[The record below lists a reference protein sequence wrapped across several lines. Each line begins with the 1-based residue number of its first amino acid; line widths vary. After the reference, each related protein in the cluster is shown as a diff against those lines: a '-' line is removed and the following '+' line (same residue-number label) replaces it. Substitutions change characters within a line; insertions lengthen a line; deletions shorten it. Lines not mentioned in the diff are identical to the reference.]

1 MQKLAEIQIDR
12 SFFSVLLLQEGIVHV
27 RITGV
32 DEITVEQT
40 KEIIEC
46 IGEVCQDQKR
56 PSLVSSDNF
65 AAPTAE
71 AREYIAK
78 KDSNPYV
85 TATAYIARS
94 LAEKI
99 MTNAFIHFNKPVRPT
114 KMFTNEKKAI
124 EWLKTFL

>member
-1 MQKLAEIQIDR
+1 MQKPTETQIDR
-12 SFFSVLLLQEGIVHV
+12 AFFSVLLLQEGIVHV
-27 RITGV
+27 KIRSV
-32 DEITVEQT
+32 DEITLEQA

-46 IGEVCQDQKR
+46 IGEFCRDRKR

-65 AAPTAE
+65 SAPTAE

-78 KDSNPYV
+78 KDSNPYI

-99 MTNAFIHFNKPVRPT
+99 MTNAFIRFNKPSRPT
-114 KMFTNEKKAI
+114 KMFTTEKKAI
-124 EWLKTFL
+124 EWLQTFL